1 MQQTQLLSLGQ
12 EDPLEK
18 GEGTDFN
25 ILACESLRTE
35 EAGRVS
41 RWGHKSQT

>member
-1 MQQTQLLSLGQ
+1 MQQTQLQSLGQ

-18 GEGTDFN
+18 GEATHFN
-25 ILACESLRTE
+25 FLACESLRTE
-35 EAGRVS
+35 EPGRVS